1 METIKAKERTVKKHA
16 VQKAW
21 MEEEKSG
28 SETGAHSFKRESGGA
43 SRKAGSVGR
52 GEESQKET

>member
-1 METIKAKERTVKKHA
+1 MKKDV

-28 SETGAHSFKRESGGA
+28 SETGAHGFKRESDGA